1 MQMLNISI
9 QSSSIELLQAIVSRE
24 EIDHILVESIET
36 TAIAKLYFSVHMG
49 RLELQNKWLHLLHS
63 VISVSTSLL
72 ESTQAGMI
80 KGEDNVV
87 EANNSQERP
96 TESAARYPMNPLL
109 IQTLVDGM
117 STRSNR
123 PVLQH
128 WLDFVLM
135 AVPQFQPALQAA
147 VTPLNDCL
155 CRQLMFALGEIQGS
169 NSEPQEFAEDIV
181 ACVTDAELIMLL
193 NALERLILLSLAYT
207 SEPDSSEDDGNI
219 MEKTTPETG
228 GLLGYVSNV
237 FSSDTSSSN
246 QNEQLT
252 VWTSLLYYPFQSDNM
267 PSHVLLATGLWTM
280 GFMCFTRSGLRCIGK
295 RRKHRHGRLKTIHCH

>member
-9 QSSSIELLQAIVSRE
+9 QSSSIELLQAIVSRG

-36 TAIAKLYFSVHMG
+36 TAIAKLYFSVHMNQ
-49 RLELQNKWLHLLHS
+49 LDLQNKWLHLLHS

-72 ESTQAGMI
+72 ESTQTTVV
-80 KGEDNVV
+80 KGEENAIEVS
-87 EANNSQERP
+87 NTQERP
-96 TESAARYPMNPLL
+96 TESAVRYPMNPLL
-109 IQTLVDGM
+109 IQTLVDGI

-155 CRQLMFALGEIQGS
+155 CRQLLFALGEIQGT
-169 NSEPQEFAEDIV
+169 NSRSQEYAEDIT
-181 ACVTDAELIMLL
+181 ASVTDAELIMLL

-219 MEKTTPETG
+219 MEKTTSETG

-252 VWTSLLYYPFQSDNM
+252 VRISSFKTLSDTDNI

-280 GFMCFTRSGLRCIGK
+280 GFMCFTHFGPRCIGK
-295 RRKHRHGRLKTIHCH
+295 RQKHKHGHPKTTRCH